1 MRPPEAAGSLDIW
14 GHVNAYRGGGPLLL
28 SAVIAPPGLLIGR
41 GPHCDLRLDDSTV
54 SWDHLEISCRGRAV
68 FAEDLGSSNGTLL
81 NARPLVRDRRL
92 RSGDVLHL
100 GGMRLTVALRADRSL
115 ETTEHHVARAQL
127 VDDERDLA
135 AALVAR
141 YRASTSLVGRPA
153 TPAELADELRVS
165 EQTVLLRLDAL
176 AHRLQIGPHLERDR
190 SMLLAHTILELG
202 LDIRC

>member
-14 GHVNAYRGGGPLLL
+14 GHVNAYLGSGPLLL
-28 SAVIAPPGLLIGR
+28 SAVIAPPGLLVGR

-54 SWDHLEISCRGRAV
+54 SWDHLELSCRGHSV

-81 NARPLVRDRRL
+81 NARPLARDSRL

-115 ETTEHHVARAQL
+115 ETIEQHIARVQL
-127 VDDERDLA
+127 ADDERELA

-153 TPAELADELRVS
+153 TPTELAGELRVS
-165 EQTVLLRLDAL
+165 EEAVRRRLDAL
-176 AHRLQIGPHLERDR
+176 TRRLQIGPHADRDR
-190 SMLLAHTILELG
+190 PVLLAHAILELG
-202 LDIRC
+202 LDIRR